1 MAPKRADY
9 ERHIGRCNQRAL
21 ALNRIESHLKTW
33 EDSLMNKDVDM
44 GIAGSLT
51 MIVLVS
57 SIALLLRSFYKR
69 YNRVI
74 NSEDKGQD

>member
-1 MAPKRADY
+1 MAPTLADD
-9 ERHIGRCNQRAL
+9 EHHNGRCNQRAL
-21 ALNRIESHLKTW
+21 VKSRIESHLKTW

-69 YNRVI
+69 YNRLN
-74 NSEDKGQD
+74 NSEDQSEN

>member
-1 MAPKRADY
+1 
-9 ERHIGRCNQRAL
+9 
-21 ALNRIESHLKTW
+21 
-33 EDSLMNKDVDM
+33 MNKDVDM

-74 NSEDKGQD
+74 NNEDKGEN

>member
-1 MAPKRADY
+1 
-9 ERHIGRCNQRAL
+9 
-21 ALNRIESHLKTW
+21 
-33 EDSLMNKDVDM
+33 MNKDVDM

-69 YNRVI
+69 YNRL
-74 NSEDKGQD
+74 NNTEDQSEN

>member
-1 MAPKRADY
+1 MAPKLADY
-9 ERHIGRCNQRAL
+9 ERRIGRCNQRAL

>member
-1 MAPKRADY
+1 
-9 ERHIGRCNQRAL
+9 
-21 ALNRIESHLKTW
+21 
-33 EDSLMNKDVDM
+33 MNKDVDM

-57 SIALLLRSFYKR
+57 SVALLLRSFYKR

-74 NSEDKGQD
+74 NSEDKGEN